1 MVVDAGTLA
10 VDGGGAGP
18 GGQEGH
24 HDGHAV
30 QRDHHHDA
38 GDDPGGRQVADT
50 ANTDHFE
57 RIDLLVD
64 SHRTHL
70 SGGARTDGRRQ
81 RDGGGTGHD
90 EPDIEVR
97 RREPGEGFDTDG
109 RQLVVALHCHQGAG
123 GHRQEA
129 DDNDG
134 AADHGQSCDTQPHLR
149 DQPQKLGSIPD
160 AVVNYRTEILRLIA
174 QMGLGVAAL
183 AMIGGTVVIVGF
195 LTMTTGAL
203 IAVQG
208 YNQLASVGI
217 EALTGF
223 ASAYFNVRLIVPGT
237 ASVALSATIGA
248 GATAQ
253 MGAMRINEEIDALE
267 VIGIRSV
274 SYLASTRV
282 VAGIVVVIPLYC
294 VAIMMAFLASRAGT
308 TAIYGQG
315 SGVYDHYFN
324 TFLSPRD
331 LIWSFLQVVA
341 ITVVVMLVHT
351 YYGYTASGG
360 PAGVGEAVGR
370 AVRTSMVVAAVEI
383 VMITLAVYGQSG
395 NFHLA
400 G

>member
-1 MVVDAGTLA
+1 MT
-10 VDGGGAGP
+10 
-18 GGQEGH
+18 
-24 HDGHAV
+24 
-30 QRDHHHDA
+30 
-38 GDDPGGRQVADT
+38 
-50 ANTDHFE
+50 
-57 RIDLLVD
+57 
-64 SHRTHL
+64 
-70 SGGARTDGRRQ
+70 
-81 RDGGGTGHD
+81 
-90 EPDIEVR
+90 
-97 RREPGEGFDTDG
+97 
-109 RQLVVALHCHQGAG
+109 VALPSKLHPPLQRTKNVVVG
-123 GHRQEA
+123 GWNRIGSQM
-129 DDNDG
+129 
-134 AADHGQSCDTQPHLR
+134 QFYVTT
-149 DQPQKLGSIPD
+149 LGSIPD
-160 AVVNYRTEILRLIA
+160 ALINYRAEGLRLIA
-174 QMGLGVAAL
+174 QMGLGTAAL
-183 AMIGGTVVIVGF
+183 AMVGGTVVIVGF

-203 IAVQG
+203 VAVQG

-282 VAGIVVVIPLYC
+282 VAGVVVVIPLYC
-294 VAIMMAFLASRAGT
+294 IAIMMAFMASRAGT
-308 TAIYGQG
+308 TAVYGQG

-331 LIWSFLQVVA
+331 IIWSFFQVVA

-351 YYGYTASGG
+351 YYGYTAHGG

-370 AVRTSMVVAAVEI
+370 AVRSSMVVAAVEI
-383 VMITLAVYGQSG
+383 VLITLAVYGQSG

-400 G
+400 S